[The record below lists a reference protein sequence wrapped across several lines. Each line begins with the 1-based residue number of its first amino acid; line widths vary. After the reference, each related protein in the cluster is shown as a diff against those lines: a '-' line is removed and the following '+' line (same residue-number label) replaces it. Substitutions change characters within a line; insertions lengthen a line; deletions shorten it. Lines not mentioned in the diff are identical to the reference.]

1 MTSRFEPLTVLR
13 HFAAARAVRHRDRA
27 ALAAWQRRRL
37 ERFLA
42 HVLPRAPYYA
52 PWAGKSLEALPIS
65 GKALMMGEFD
75 GFNTRGIRRE
85 QAMEIA
91 LRAERSRDFRPAIG
105 DVTVGLSSGTSGNRG
120 LFLVSSAERLR
131 WAGIVLARALPQRL
145 LARLVSPWR
154 EPLRIAFFLRA
165 NSNLYTTLA
174 SARLAIDYFD
184 LLEPVDDQIARLM
197 RARPDVLLAPAGVL
211 RILASAA
218 LNGGLRIEPQHVVS
232 IAEVLE
238 ADDVPLIARAFG
250 RPVHQLYQ
258 CTEGFLG
265 YTCALGSLHLNET
278 YVHVEPEWLDAE
290 HSRFVPVVTDFTRE
304 TQLIVRYRLNDILR
318 SAEPCACRNPERTI
332 AAIEGRMD
340 DVLWLADAGGTRM
353 TPVFPDLVRRSMLF
367 AGDSVRDYR
376 VRQVGNELEIALESD
391 SVDVSSVLVA
401 AELARLWDELRVRPP
416 RARFVAL
423 PPPVAGAKRR
433 RVAYAGDSRW
443 TSLVTGALGGTS

>member
-1 MTSRFEPLTVLR
+1 MTSRFEPLAVLR

-37 ERFLA
+37 ERFLG

-52 PWAGKSLEALPIS
+52 AWAGKPLEAIPIA
-65 GKALMMGEFD
+65 GKALMMREFE

-91 LRAERSRDFRPAIG
+91 LQAERSRDFRPAIG

-131 WAGIVLARALPQRL
+131 WAGIVLARALPHRL
-145 LARLVSPWR
+145 FARIVSPWR
-154 EPLRIAFFLRA
+154 KPLRIAFFLRA
-165 NSNLYTTLA
+165 HSNLYATLA
-174 SARLAIDYFD
+174 SSRLAIDYFD
-184 LLEPVDDQIARLM
+184 LFEPVEAHAARLM
-197 RARPDVLLAPAGVL
+197 DRPPDVLVAPAGILRLLALAVL
-211 RILASAA
+211 DGRLLIA
-218 LNGGLRIEPQHVVS
+218 PQHVIS

-238 ADDVPLIARAFG
+238 ADDVPLIVRAFG
-250 RPVHQLYQ
+250 QPVHQLYQ

-265 YTCALGSLHLNET
+265 YTCGLGGLHLNET

-290 HSRFVPVVTDFTRE
+290 RTRFVPLVTDFTRE
-304 TQLIVRYRLNDILR
+304 TQLIVRYRLNDVLR
-318 SAEPCACRNPERTI
+318 VAAPCACGNPERTI
-332 AAIEGRMD
+332 AAIEGRTD

-367 AGDSVRDYR
+367 AGDAVRDYH
-376 VRQVGNELEIALESD
+376 VRQHGDELEIGLESQ
-391 SVDVSSVLVA
+391 SVESSRTLVA

-416 RARFVAL
+416 RVRFVAM
-423 PPPVAGAKRR
+423 PHPVAGAKRR
-433 RVAYAGDSRW
+433 RVECAGGSR
-443 TSLVTGALGGTS
+443 